1 VTKETIGYSKKLKGV
16 INSPLELTY
25 FDRQTYLEK

>member
-1 VTKETIGYSKKLKGV
+1 VTKETIGFSKKLKGV

-25 FDRQTYLEK
+25 FDQNTTLEK

>member
-1 VTKETIGYSKKLKGV
+1 V

-25 FDRQTYLEK
+25 FDQNTMLENKNAGVKGSRVQGFE